1 MSLSALVAC
10 AAPDEDPLAPPPG
23 SLLDDP
29 YAELPTSLRATGM
42 YPRAPELQSQPSI
55 ALPYDPA
62 WPLWSSGSDK
72 QRYLVLPPGETIDN
86 SVSDA
91 WRVPV
96 GTLLFKTFS
105 YPDAQGRDR
114 PVETRVMRLD
124 AQGEWDFAAYQ
135 WDEAGEDATLLD
147 IDRPTKVAVPGQP
160 ELMHTIPARLECRQ
174 CHEASPDPVLGLS
187 EVQLAGQLGALAD
200 AGALQQEPPS
210 SPAAITHPDAATQ
223 QVLGWF
229 HGNCVHCHN
238 GTDAE
243 NASFS
248 LLAADALANTIDQP
262 TQSSASAEGIRIVP
276 GLPEQSVLW
285 LVVSGE
291 GDDPELED
299 MPPVGIDRR
308 DDAGVEMLRD
318 FIEELS
324 DE

>member
-1 MSLSALVAC
+1 MSTAC
-10 AAPDEDPLAPPPG
+10 TEPEDDPLAPPPG
-23 SLLDDP
+23 SLLVDSLGP
-29 YAELPTSLRATGM
+29 LPDTLRETGM
-42 YPRAPELQSQPSI
+42 YPRAPELESQPRE
-55 ALPYDPA
+55 ALAYAPA

-72 QRYLVLPPGETIDN
+72 ARYVVLPQGEPIDN

-114 PVETRVMRLD
+114 PVETRLMRLD
-124 AQGEWDFAAYQ
+124 AEGEWEFAAYQ
-135 WDEAGEDATLLD
+135 WDEAGEDATLLE
-147 IDRPTKVAVPGQP
+147 IDRPTEVTVPGQP
-160 ELMHTIPARLECRQ
+160 ELRHTIPARLECRQ

-187 EVQLAGQLGALAD
+187 EVQLVEQLDTLAD
-200 AGALQQEPPS
+200 AGAFLEPPPS
-210 SPAAITHPDAATQ
+210 TPEGITHADATTQ

-248 LLAADALANTIDQP
+248 LLAADALANTIGQP
-262 TQSSASAEGIRIVP
+262 TQSSASAEGIRIEP
-276 GLPEQSVLW
+276 GEPEQSVLW

-308 DDAGVEMLRD
+308 DDAGVALLRT
-318 FIEELS
+318 FIEGLAD